1 MWKLS
6 LKNFI
11 QFYLLCCNLVLIQPS
26 FLAVCRAGPIL
37 TQIIIWVQCTKTP
50 KIYIE
55 VFFALKYYV
64 SFLYIRFSP
73 FQGFYTYVYD
83 TNQYLLYKNTVHYV
97 YFPML
102 PVLYYIC
109 QHGVLVHAFVSLRLR
124 NRFDSCCWLS
134 FERIG
139 SINLLISFSQYHN
152 I

>member
-1 MWKLS
+1 MKVKPQELHPV
-6 LKNFI
+6 LFI
-11 QFYLLCCNLVLIQPS
+11 MLQSCANTAFFSCSMQSWTYSDPDHHLGTMYKDTR
-26 FLAVCRAGPIL
+26 F
-37 TQIIIWVQCTKTP
+37 
-50 KIYIE
+50 IE
-55 VFFALKYYV
+55 VFLALKYYV

>member
-83 TNQYLLYKNTVHYV
+83 TKSLTSIYCTRTLYTTSTFQCYQFSIIYANMVYWCTLSYLYDW
-97 YFPML
+97 
-102 PVLYYIC
+102 
-109 QHGVLVHAFVSLRLR
+109 G
-124 NRFDSCCWLS
+124 
-134 FERIG
+134 IG
-139 SINLLISFSQYHN
+139 SIPVVGFPLKELVVLIF
-152 I
+152 